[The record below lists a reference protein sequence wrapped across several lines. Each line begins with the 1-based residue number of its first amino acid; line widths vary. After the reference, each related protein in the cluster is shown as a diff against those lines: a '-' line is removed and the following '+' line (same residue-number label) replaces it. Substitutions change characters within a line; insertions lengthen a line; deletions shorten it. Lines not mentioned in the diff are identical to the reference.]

1 MANKVKTD
9 VPKHR
14 IRNPYE
20 GYPISFFYPVTQDA
34 DKADD
39 DDSDDM
45 ILILRKLRQALRE
58 TGYHIGCELGQYV
71 LLVENESKLKDG
83 NPKSL
88 ARYCLLSQI
97 IDADTYHS
105 IIANE

>member
-39 DDSDDM
+39 DDSEDM

-58 TGYHIGCELGQYV
+58 TTGTV
-71 LLVENESKLKDG
+71 SMDNEQWTI
-83 NPKSL
+83 KS
-88 ARYCLLSQI
+88 
-97 IDADTYHS
+97 
-105 IIANE
+105 

>member
-45 ILILRKLRQALRE
+45 ILS
-58 TGYHIGCELGQYV
+58 CV
-71 LLVENESKLKDG
+71 S
-83 NPKSL
+83 
-88 ARYCLLSQI
+88 
-97 IDADTYHS
+97 
-105 IIANE
+105 